1 MSKVFCGFL
10 VVFPSPLWCSTCLQL
25 SLSLVMA
32 LSNPHPI
39 FCDKY
44 FFNDKLLASKVTSMV
59 QQPINSYIVGFNNYV
74 PSTFDVPMF
83 KEHESI
89 VVVIDNKKRKQA
101 EYDAHYK
108 F

>member
-1 MSKVFCGFL
+1 
-10 VVFPSPLWCSTCLQL
+10 
-25 SLSLVMA
+25 
-32 LSNPHPI
+32 
-39 FCDKY
+39 
-44 FFNDKLLASKVTSMV
+44 MV